1 MASTAVIIDSG
12 PLVAAFRS
20 RDKDHEWARSHL
32 EKATEPFV
40 TCEAVLS
47 ESFYLLE
54 KTPGGKAALCEFLEL
69 GIVRIAENSPGDI
82 AAVVEL
88 IRRYDNLPMSFA
100 DACLVRMSEC
110 NPGGVILTIDSDF
123 RIYRRNG
130 RQTIPVIMPF

>member
-1 MASTAVIIDSG
+1 MANTVVIIDSG
-12 PLVAAFRS
+12 PLVAALRS

-32 EKATEPFV
+32 ESADEPFL

-82 AAVVEL
+82 AAVVDL
-88 IRRYDNLPMSFA
+88 IRRYDDLPMSFA
-100 DACLVRMSEC
+100 DACLVRMSER
-110 NPGGVILTIDSDF
+110 NPASVILTIDSDI
-123 RIYRRNG
+123 RNYRRNG
-130 RQTIPVIMPF
+130 RQMIPVIMPV